1 MADFTIV
8 LSREDWMRMERKL
21 GHLGAHGK
29 VINILQMII
38 TFAKDNP
45 DLQLEVIRQR
55 LSISRIA
62 MKKYATLLGI
72 LNDTDAEE
80 EVAVVMESSL
90 DDILL
95 PLIQGNKPIPL
106 TRLARQY
113 GVSTSLVIDRMKTLQ
128 LQVGATE
135 VL

>member
-72 LNDTDAEE
+72 LNDAEE